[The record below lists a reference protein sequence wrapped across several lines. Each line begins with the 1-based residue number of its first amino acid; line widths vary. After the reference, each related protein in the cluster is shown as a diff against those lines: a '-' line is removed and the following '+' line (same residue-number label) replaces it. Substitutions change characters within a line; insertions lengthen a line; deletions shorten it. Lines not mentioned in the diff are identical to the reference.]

1 MSFPKILQELFQKNG
16 GGDKL
21 RPEILPDEIDEK
33 LNQLDAT
40 LTEKMSVVEGKV
52 NVAQNT
58 ANNAV
63 TSGVPAGTI
72 ITYAG
77 NKAPTGYLVC
87 DGSAVSRDTYAN
99 LFAAIGT
106 IYGAGNG
113 SSTFNLPDMTARF
126 LEGTTGGPTYVDAG
140 LPNITGAFIGGGQWN
155 TYGEGCCYNT
165 GGQSPYTNADSQNS
179 RNNLTGID
187 ASRSNAIYGRSSTV
201 QPKALRLKM
210 CIKY

>member
-40 LTEKMSVVEGKV
+40 LTEKMGVVESKV
-52 NVAQNT
+52 NTAQNT

-63 TSGVPAGTI
+63 ASGVPAGTI

-77 NKAPTGYLVC
+77 NNVPVGYLVC
-87 DGSAVSRDTYAN
+87 NGSAVSRETYAN

-113 SSTFNLPDMTARF
+113 SSTFNLPDMSARF
-126 LEGTTGGPTYVDAG
+126 LEGTTGSPTYVDAG
-140 LPNITGAFIGGGQWN
+140 LPNITGAFIGGGQSN

-165 GGQSPYTNADSQNS
+165 GRASPYTNADDANS

-187 ASRSNAIYGRSSTV
+187 ASRSSGIYGKSSTV